1 MECFSRREVFIIMET
16 KTNQPMIINS
26 LQVFPIKS
34 LDRVLLPQVSI
45 TQGQA
50 LEWDRRW
57 AIHRK
62 KDGRTVNGKKYPAVH
77 QLRATFDLENKQV
90 RLQAPKQV
98 QEQFTLEGDL
108 QELNAYFSG
117 YFGEAVEVLENTH
130 RGFPDHTTG
139 NVGASMVSVATLQQV
154 GEWFNLPLEE
164 VNKRMRM
171 NIIVEGGAAFEEDA
185 LLSKSKEHSHSYWFG
200 EAEVQTYKPCVRCPV
215 PTRDTATGEVIKGFQ
230 KKYMQQRLAL
240 QPQLLEH
247 PLYPHAYMCGLVLV
261 IPPSSIG
268 KTMQVGDEI
277 VAKK

>member
-1 MECFSRREVFIIMET
+1 
-16 KTNQPMIINS
+16 MIINS

-45 TQGQA
+45 TEGQA

-62 KDGRTVNGKKYPAVH
+62 RDGRTVNGKKYPAVH
-77 QLRATFDLENKQV
+77 QLRAGFDLENKQV
-90 RLQAPKQV
+90 ELQAPNQAP
-98 QEQFTLEGDL
+98 EPFILEGDL
-108 QELNAYFSG
+108 HLLNAYLSD
-117 YFGEAVEVLENTH
+117 YFGEAVEVLENAH

-154 GEWFNLPLEE
+154 GEWFDLPFEE

-185 LLSKSKEHSHSYWFG
+185 LLSHSKEHPHSYWFG
-200 EAEVQTYKPCVRCPV
+200 EVEVQTYKPCVRCPV
-215 PTRDTATGEVIKGFQ
+215 PTRDTATGEVIRGFQ
-230 KKYMQQRLAL
+230 KEYMQQRLAL

-261 IPPSSIG
+261 IPPSSVG
-268 KTMQVGDEI
+268 KRLQMGDVM
-277 VAKK
+277 VAKG